1 MRVISTFDE
10 EKTRLIK
17 NGGNSAEESKNM
29 IASLLGAIERKV
41 EEEVS
46 SRQRDLGETKDALEQ
61 KLIGVLDKMKTDER
75 QSLERERRLM
85 EQVQDGLNTM
95 NEIIK
100 GTKEQNTV
108 NLTHNATIMTE
119 QIGSQNSEL
128 EQVKSYVFGRQGAI
142 ESEVADQKQRLLD
155 LEEATLKHVNNVNS
169 VVETEM
175 SRFEKVISAIETHL
189 VGGIENLK
197 KENEDFRMDSGKWR
211 VDYEDMQAKK
221 LQEVHEAIKELN
233 SQIGKGANDWR
244 DRCDQVSADTQLL
257 ENAIQSQI
265 ADLKET
271 ILEGDKNMDERN

>member
-142 ESEVADQKQRLLD
+142 ESEVADQK
-155 LEEATLKHVNNVNS
+155 
-169 VVETEM
+169 
-175 SRFEKVISAIETHL
+175 
-189 VGGIENLK
+189 
-197 KENEDFRMDSGKWR
+197 
-211 VDYEDMQAKK
+211 
-221 LQEVHEAIKELN
+221 
-233 SQIGKGANDWR
+233 
-244 DRCDQVSADTQLL
+244 
-257 ENAIQSQI
+257 
-265 ADLKET
+265 
-271 ILEGDKNMDERN
+271 